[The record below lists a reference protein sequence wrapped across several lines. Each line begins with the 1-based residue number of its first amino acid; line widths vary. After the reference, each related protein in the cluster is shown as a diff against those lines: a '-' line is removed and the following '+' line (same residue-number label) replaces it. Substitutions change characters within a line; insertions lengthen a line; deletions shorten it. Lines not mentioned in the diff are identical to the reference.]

1 MTEKRVLI
9 DADPAT
15 GIKFRDVDDGL
26 AFLLLMASPQIHVEG
41 ITINFGNVKAPV
53 GFAVA
58 KKVLEVAG
66 MNVPVYMGAKSKNDL
81 GKPNQAVEFLLETV
95 RKNPGEIS
103 LLAIAPCTNVATAV
117 MMDSSFAGNLKELV
131 VMGGSINFRPF
142 SYFGEFNFHLDGKA
156 ASVVISAP
164 VPKTLITMD
173 VCAQAVFRQ
182 EHLEMIQGHNSRV
195 TRYLSEVIPHWLNLN
210 KKIFFRKKGFFPW
223 DVVAA
228 AYIIDPSLFDE
239 NSYTLKIQPEGMR
252 AGCIQNLAKCDGVR
266 ITEGHGTVNIPIR
279 LDSERFMEM
288 FLKAMVQGFEPEA

>member
-1 MTEKRVLI
+1 MTKKRVLI

-58 KKVLEVAG
+58 KKVLDVAG
-66 MNVPVYMGAKSKNDL
+66 MDVPVYMGAESKNDL
-81 GKPNQAVEFLLETV
+81 GKPNQAVEFLLEIV
-95 RKNPGEIS
+95 RKNPGEMS
-103 LLAIAPCTNVATAV
+103 LLTLAPCTNVATAM
-117 MMDSSFAGNLKELV
+117 MMDRSFAVNLKELV

-156 ASVVISAP
+156 ASVVMSAP

-182 EHLEMIQGHNSRV
+182 EHLERIQGHNSRV
-195 TRYLSEVIPHWLNLN
+195 RG
-210 KKIFFRKKGFFPW
+210 IFQK
-223 DVVAA
+223 
-228 AYIIDPSLFDE
+228 
-239 NSYTLKIQPEGMR
+239 
-252 AGCIQNLAKCDGVR
+252 
-266 ITEGHGTVNIPIR
+266 
-279 LDSERFMEM
+279 
-288 FLKAMVQGFEPEA
+288 

>member
-1 MTEKRVLI
+1 MTKKRVLI

-58 KKVLEVAG
+58 KKVLDVAG
-66 MNVPVYMGAKSKNDL
+66 MDVPVYMGAESKNDL
-81 GKPNQAVEFLLETV
+81 GKPNQAVEFLLEIV
-95 RKNPGEIS
+95 RKNPGEMS
-103 LLAIAPCTNVATAV
+103 LLTLAPCTNVATAM
-117 MMDSSFAGNLKELV
+117 MMDRSFAVNLKELV

-156 ASVVISAP
+156 ASVVMSAP

-182 EHLEMIQGHNSRV
+182 EHLERIQGHNSRV
-195 TRYLSEVIPHWLNLN
+195 ARYLSEVIPHWLNLN
-210 KKIFFRKKGFFPW
+210 RKIFFRKKGFFPW

-228 AYIIDPSLFDE
+228 AYIIAPSLFDA
-239 NSYTLKIQPEGMR
+239 NSYTLKIQQGGMR
-252 AGCIQNLAKCDGVR
+252 TGCILSLAECGDVR
-266 ITEGHGTVNIPIR
+266 ITDGHVPVNIPLR
-279 LDSERFMEM
+279 LESERFMEM
-288 FLKAMVQGFEPEA
+288 FLKAMVYGLES